1 VTAEL
6 KTWFQNNSTLLGFL
20 AAQSVA
26 ILVGAASI
34 LTYAVKLE
42 TRVSIMETRG
52 AEYTVARLNAIDQR
66 LTVLEGMTR
75 GNKESIDRMVEVM
88 TRELNK
94 QQPR

>member
-1 VTAEL
+1 MTAEL